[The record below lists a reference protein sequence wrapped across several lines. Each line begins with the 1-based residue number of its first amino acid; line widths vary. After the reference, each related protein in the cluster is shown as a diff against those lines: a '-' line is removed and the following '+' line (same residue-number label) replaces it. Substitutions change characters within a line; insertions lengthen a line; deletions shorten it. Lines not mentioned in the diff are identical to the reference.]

1 MQPDPGE
8 PWETGPHS
16 AETGADWTGL
26 HTGRH
31 LDHGAGFMNSIEDLL
46 SARMLTTG
54 GAALAGASCVAVFM
68 GFPNWLA
75 LVVIGC
81 ALALAGMLRETR
93 DEIRMAANDDDPID
107 GLRHHIDDLARDG
120 LLDPEDHANISTIIE
135 HADPPHHPQ
144 D

>member
-1 MQPDPGE
+1 
-8 PWETGPHS
+8 
-16 AETGADWTGL
+16 
-26 HTGRH
+26 
-31 LDHGAGFMNSIEDLL
+31 
-46 SARMLTTG
+46 
-54 GAALAGASCVAVFM
+54 
-68 GFPNWLA
+68 
-75 LVVIGC
+75 VVIGC